1 MTAHKRGRGH
11 RWSMVHLVL
20 SHETDKLVSHLVR
33 DGHMASCPQLKYVR
47 PGSESLVENPKAYV
61 TERRSIE
68 STRST
73 NSSIPRLRETSPVPT
88 CYLGGCAE
96 IAVAAATLR
105 PPPPI
110 PVAAAGYLDG
120 GAPPPPKTATGGQ
133 HRANDGL

>member
-1 MTAHKRGRGH
+1 ARSIGSPHEGRIISTFSAQGD
-11 RWSMVHLVL
+11 SLHLFG
-20 SHETDKLVSHLVR
+20 R

-96 IAVAAATLR
+96 IAVAAAAIR

-110 PVAAAGYLDG
+110 PVAA
-120 GAPPPPKTATGGQ
+120 
-133 HRANDGL
+133 